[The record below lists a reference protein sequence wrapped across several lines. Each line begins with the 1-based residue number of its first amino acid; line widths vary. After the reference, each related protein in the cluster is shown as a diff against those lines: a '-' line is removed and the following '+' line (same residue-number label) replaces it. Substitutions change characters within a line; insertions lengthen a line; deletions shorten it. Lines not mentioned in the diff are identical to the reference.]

1 MGDLGGIQSDLAQLV
16 RLVIAEQYDDVRL
29 YVARLVR
36 KYRKLCLLY
45 PSSLIFIYEINRKSL
60 HKACVRLPHQ
70 NKRCLKPC
78 LWTRSQGLPCLKHQM
93 KRL

>member
-36 KYRKLCLLY
+36 KYRGNY
-45 PSSLIFIYEINRKSL
+45 
-60 HKACVRLPHQ
+60 ACSIRAA
-70 NKRCLKPC
+70 
-78 LWTRSQGLPCLKHQM
+78 
-93 KRL
+93 